1 MCHLGDNLSPDT
13 TKSTAHCSLYKKC
26 PITLVFFT
34 KNLTVRVYVREGGPR
49 EPQLFVTPSQG
60 NVTVMIKEK
69 LPCLPNFNNELECNP
84 VLNVF
89 AYEPAVHY
97 KLLQLIIWGETVD

>member
-1 MCHLGDNLSPDT
+1 MSNNLSFLP
-13 TKSTAHCSLYKKC
+13 KFNSE
-26 PITLVFFT
+26 
-34 KNLTVRVYVREGGPR
+34 RVYIREGEPR
-49 EPQLFVTPSQG
+49 GPQLFVTPSQG

-69 LPCLPNFNNELECNP
+69 LPCLTNFNNELECNP

-97 KLLQLIIWGETVD
+97 KLLQLIIWGEKVD

>member
-1 MCHLGDNLSPDT
+1 MSDNSCLFYQKFNSE
-13 TKSTAHCSLYKKC
+13 
-26 PITLVFFT
+26 
-34 KNLTVRVYVREGGPR
+34 RVYIREREPR

-60 NVTVMIKEK
+60 NVTVTIKEK
-69 LPCLPNFNNELECNP
+69 LPCPPNFNNELECNP

-97 KLLQLIIWGETVD
+97 RLLQLIISGETVD

>member
-1 MCHLGDNLSPDT
+1 MSNNSCLFYQKFNSE
-13 TKSTAHCSLYKKC
+13 
-26 PITLVFFT
+26 
-34 KNLTVRVYVREGGPR
+34 RVYVWEGGPR

>member
-1 MCHLGDNLSPDT
+1 M
-13 TKSTAHCSLYKKC
+13 
-26 PITLVFFT
+26 
-34 KNLTVRVYVREGGPR
+34 
-49 EPQLFVTPSQG
+49 TPSQG

-69 LPCLPNFNNELECNP
+69 LPCLPNSNNESECNP

-97 KLLQLIIWGETVD
+97 KLLQLIISGETVD

>member
-13 TKSTAHCSLYKKC
+13 TKSTAHCSFYKKC
-26 PITLVFFT
+26 PITRLFYQKF
-34 KNLTVRVYVREGGPR
+34 NSERVYIREGEPR

-69 LPCLPNFNNELECNP
+69 LPCLPNSNNELECNP

-97 KLLQLIIWGETVD
+97 KLLQLIIWGEKVD

>member
-1 MCHLGDNLSPDT
+1 MSNNSCLFYQKFNSE
-13 TKSTAHCSLYKKC
+13 
-26 PITLVFFT
+26 
-34 KNLTVRVYVREGGPR
+34 RVYVREGGPR

-69 LPCLPNFNNELECNP
+69 LPYLPNFNNELECNP

-97 KLLQLIIWGETVD
+97 KLLQLIIWGEKVD